1 MDDFIEINYVDSS
14 AQSMGT
20 PSKSAKNN
28 KLTDNSLTPFE
39 YTRLLSGTASM
50 IAVGMPYSVEWTG
63 PFDPIA
69 IAKKVIEQ
77 RSGSLVV
84 IRKIPGGVHG
94 PTEEMWDLKNLD
106 IRDI

>member
-14 AQSMGT
+14 AQSMGA
-20 PSKSAKNN
+20 PSKTVKSN

-39 YTRLLSGTASM
+39 YTRLLSGTARM
-50 IAVGMPYSVEWTG
+50 IAAGMPYNVEWNG

-77 RSGSLVV
+77 RCGSLVV
-84 IRKIPGGVHG
+84 IRKIPGGLHG
-94 PTEEMWDLKNLD
+94 PTEEVWDLKNLD